1 MWHRAKC
8 EELRPHGHLHC
19 VITADSCRDNRYIQ
33 PSSYTQ
39 VCRHA
44 HINKDLCAHLVVRS
58 FLTRGWRGS
67 NSLYS
72 LSFSQNCCL
81 LAWTHPHLGAKKRE
95 GITLSVSFLSKKNC
109 IFMHL
114 VSGADSVRL
123 QASQEVPN
131 WTDFH
136 VGGGKIMRILVNNW
150 GKTGVCIHFPLLCL
164 V

>member
-95 GITLSVSFLSKKNC
+95 GITLSVSFLSKKTASSC
-109 IFMHL
+109 IWSAGRTVCVCRHHRRSQTGLIFMW
-114 VSGADSVRL
+114 V
-123 QASQEVPN
+123 E
-131 WTDFH
+131 
-136 VGGGKIMRILVNNW
+136 GKSW
-150 GKTGVCIHFPLLCL
+150 EY
-164 V
+164 